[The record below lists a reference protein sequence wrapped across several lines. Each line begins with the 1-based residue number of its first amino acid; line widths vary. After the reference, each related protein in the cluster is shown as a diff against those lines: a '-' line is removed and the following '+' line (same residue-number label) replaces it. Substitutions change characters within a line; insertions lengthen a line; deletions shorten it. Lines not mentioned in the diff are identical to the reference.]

1 MPLCRLLENL
11 CKFNV
16 GKEREIYRE
25 CATLVSRHHFK
36 SPCTGTAKIS
46 FILYKV
52 KQKNVIL

>member
-25 CATLVSRHHFK
+25 CATPMSHHHFK
-36 SPCTGTAKIS
+36 SPCTGTEKIS

-52 KQKNVIL
+52 KQKM